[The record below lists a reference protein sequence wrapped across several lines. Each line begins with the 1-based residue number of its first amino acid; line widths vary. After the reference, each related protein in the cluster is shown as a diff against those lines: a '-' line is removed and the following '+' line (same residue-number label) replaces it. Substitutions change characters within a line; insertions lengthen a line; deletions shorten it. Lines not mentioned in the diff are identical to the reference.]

1 MPSSYQDV
9 DERDT
14 MQTWITTFI
23 EQFSYIGIFLLMAL
37 ENVFPPIPSEVI
49 LTFSGFMTTYTAL
62 SIPGVIVSAT
72 LGSVAGA
79 VILYGIGYFL
89 EIEKIEAIV
98 DRWGHVLRLK
108 KEDIARANAWFD
120 KYGYWTIF
128 LCRMVPLVRS
138 LISVPAGMTKM
149 NFSLF
154 LLFTTLG
161 TLLWNV
167 ALVLLG
173 SFLGQS
179 WEKILNYMDMYSTVT
194 YVIIGAGAVVFLI
207 VFLRKRIAKS

>member
-1 MPSSYQDV
+1 
-9 DERDT
+9 

-179 WEKILNYMDMYSTVT
+179 WEKILNYMEMYSTVT

-207 VFLRKRIAKS
+207 VFLRKRMAKS

>member
-179 WEKILNYMDMYSTVT
+179 WEKILNYMEMYSTVT

-207 VFLRKRIAKS
+207 VFLRKRMAKS